1 MALCLQ
7 KKDLD
12 KKLETLEDLV
22 NIEGADN
29 EMSGMKIH
37 HFENQKNRLL
47 SFPYVRFFKNE
58 KELCNGMVLS
68 SDSIIKGA
76 IYILII

>member
-29 EMSGMKIH
+29 EMSGMSMKIH
-37 HFENQKNRLL
+37 HFENQKKQITIL
-47 SFPYVRFFKNE
+47 S
-58 KELCNGMVLS
+58 LCQ
-68 SDSIIKGA
+68 IC
-76 IYILII
+76 